1 MEDNLK
7 FHVNKETILINGIG
21 FCSDCNK
28 DIEAEEVYV
37 ESVDRIHYE
46 CPLCGKELCY
56 VE

>member
-1 MEDNLK
+1 MEDLK
-7 FHVNKETILINGIG
+7 FYDNKEIILINGIG

-37 ESVDRIHYE
+37 ESIDRIHYE